1 MIDSSLPLRCGLTL
15 PNRLAKSALSEQL
28 GDADA
33 GPSERLIRLYERW
46 GRSGLGLISTGNVM
60 VDRRALGEP
69 ANVVVEDS
77 RHGTALSAWAEASKA
92 GGSLAIVQINH
103 PGRQSPRTLSPRPVA
118 PSAVGLQGMGGVFSR
133 PRALTVTEID
143 ALVDRFAETARIV
156 TAAGFDGVQLHGAHG
171 YLISQFL
178 SPLVNQREDAYG
190 GDAVRRRRFLLDLV
204 AATREAIGPDR
215 ILSVKLNSADFQRG
229 GFSEEESRLVAA
241 ELDAAGID
249 LLEISGGTYEKAAMV
264 GVVQRDSTRAREAY
278 FLDFAEKLRSEVS
291 LPLWVT
297 GGFRTRAGM
306 DEALASGAVD
316 VIGLGRPLCVDP
328 DFPRRL
334 LAGEVSTVAG
344 ITPKRVGVRKLDA
357 MAETVWYTTQLWRM
371 GSGKEPALSTP
382 AAVGVGHY
390 LLAGQLPAV
399 LNAGLNAGPLGK
411 LRRIVR

>member
-1 MIDSSLPLRCGLTL
+1 M
-15 PNRLAKSALSEQL
+15 
-28 GDADA
+28 
-33 GPSERLIRLYERW
+33 
-46 GRSGLGLISTGNVM
+46 
-60 VDRRALGEP
+60 
-69 ANVVVEDS
+69 
-77 RHGTALSAWAEASKA
+77 
-92 GGSLAIVQINH
+92 
-103 PGRQSPRTLSPRPVA
+103 
-118 PSAVGLQGMGGVFSR
+118 
-133 PRALTVTEID
+133 
-143 ALVDRFAETARIV
+143 
-156 TAAGFDGVQLHGAHG
+156 
-171 YLISQFL
+171 
-178 SPLVNQREDAYG
+178 
-190 GDAVRRRRFLLDLV
+190 
-204 AATREAIGPDR
+204 
-215 ILSVKLNSADFQRG
+215 
-229 GFSEEESRLVAA
+229 AA

-264 GVVQRDSTRAREAY
+264 GVVQGDSTRAREAY

-371 GSGKEPALSTP
+371 GAGKEPALSTP

-399 LNAGLNAGPLGK
+399 LNAGPLGR
-411 LRRIVR
+411 LTRIIR